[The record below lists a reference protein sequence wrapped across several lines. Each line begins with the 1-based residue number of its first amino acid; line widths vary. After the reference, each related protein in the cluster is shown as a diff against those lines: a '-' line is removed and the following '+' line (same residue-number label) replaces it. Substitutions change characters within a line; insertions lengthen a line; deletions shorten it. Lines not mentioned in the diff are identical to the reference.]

1 MTGQE
6 LCRRYDG
13 VRPDPSAETLTID
26 PSMRAVDEGGIQ
38 AGFTHELTRFPDVL
52 ESVLDIKRVTYRG
65 VQLGTFSNA
74 EMADPAAGQ
83 QRNRQSHDV
92 VASDHTHF
100 GQPFFGANFDLR
112 SNPPNSSRNRG
123 AGDSR
128 EDLYGRVSS

>member
-1 MTGQE
+1 M
-6 LCRRYDG
+6 
-13 VRPDPSAETLTID
+13 
-26 PSMRAVDEGGIQ
+26 DEGGII
-38 AGFTHELTRFPDVL
+38 AEFTHDLVRFPDVL
-52 ESVLDIKRVTYRG
+52 ESVLNIKRVTYRA
-65 VQLGTFSNA
+65 VQLGTFSKA
-74 EMADPAAGQ
+74 EMADAAVGQ

-128 EDLYGRVSS
+128 KDLYGRVSS